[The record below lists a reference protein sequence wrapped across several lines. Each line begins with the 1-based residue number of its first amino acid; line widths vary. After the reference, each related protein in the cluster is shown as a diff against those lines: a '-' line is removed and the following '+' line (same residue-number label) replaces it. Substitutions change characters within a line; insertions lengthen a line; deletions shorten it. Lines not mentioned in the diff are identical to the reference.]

1 VVVAPAHAF
10 VDGVF
15 KARAEAFQAHAHAN
29 LHKHIHDTGVLANRA
44 VAHGAHLAIG
54 QNLRHRIFGR
64 WALLALVG
72 AGQVRD
78 VIRRVVVADVLQ
90 GRGHG
95 FNQVVLSDDGHG
107 VVIFRTGMVPL
118 AGQSGGS
125 LQEMAWALVP
135 LLGVQKGVSFL
146 QVSGV

>member
-1 VVVAPAHAF
+1 
-10 VDGVF
+10 
-15 KARAEAFQAHAHAN
+15 
-29 LHKHIHDTGVLANRA
+29 
-44 VAHGAHLAIG
+44 
-54 QNLRHRIFGR
+54 
-64 WALLALVG
+64 
-72 AGQVRD
+72 
-78 VIRRVVVADVLQ
+78 VVVADVLQ

-107 VVIFRTGMVPL
+107 EVIFRTGMAPL
-118 AGQSGGS
+118 AGQGGGS